1 MSDTPMREERPEHH
15 AHGERRMRRLGWD
28 DDWGVNGVLPGG
40 GRCAACH
47 VFTSENYLLCKP
59 CWNRLPAADAA
70 DLTALWNEIAR
81 RKAGTIGEI
90 RDRQR
95 AALDSIEH
103 VPPTFCPYC
112 PFDGQE
118 GADIFRRLRPD
129 ACVSDLAA

>member
-1 MSDTPMREERPEHH
+1 MGTTTDHTHGYRPM
-15 AHGERRMRRLGWD
+15 AALGWD

-47 VFTSENYLLCKP
+47 IHDNPEGYLLCKP
-59 CWNRLPAADAA
+59 CWGRLPAPDAA
-70 DLTALWNEIAR
+70 DLTALWHEIAK

-103 VPPTFCPYC
+103 VPPGFCPHC
-112 PFDGQE
+112 PIDVQA
-118 GADIFRRLRPD
+118 GADIFRRIRPD
-129 ACVSDLAA
+129 ACTTRD